1 VEKEGRVNRPTK
13 DHTLCRTYYRNTW
26 RKREQMKLTVE
37 LDEEDVEEA
46 IRLMQRLIESVE
58 KLEDYVEEKQSAE

>member
-1 VEKEGRVNRPTK
+1 
-13 DHTLCRTYYRNTW
+13 
-26 RKREQMKLTVE
+26 MKLTVE